1 MDNVNLKVK
10 LYLEGNGD
18 KFMGIGV
25 LWLLEKVKSC
35 GSLRSAAE
43 EMGISYS
50 KAFRM
55 VRNLESAI
63 GVDVLERRRG
73 GMERSGAKLT
83 AFGEEFIVLY
93 DSFQKECKNLLDKPF
108 SAFSEKLDSLICKNK
123 NG

>member
-25 LWLLEKVKSC
+25 LWLLEQVKSC

-55 VRNLESAI
+55 VRNLEAAI

-83 AFGEEFIVLY
+83 PFGEEFIVLY

-108 SAFSEKLDSLICKNK
+108 SEFSEKLDSLICKNK

>member
-25 LWLLEKVKSC
+25 LWLLENVKSC

-55 VRNLESAI
+55 VRNLEAAI

-83 AFGEEFIVLY
+83 PFGEEFIVLY

-108 SAFSEKLDSLICKNK
+108 SEFSEKLDSLICKNK
-123 NG
+123 KG